1 MVFESSFEVRA
12 GEDELDLDLP
22 LAVIEGRILD
32 PHGAPLAGIRVH
44 ARDARVSAERARIT
58 SPSSGVLT
66 QAAGRYALRGVPTD
80 VELVVDAGGR
90 GYQPGT
96 SEVVRVAA
104 DGIRSGVDLTLARGA
119 DLDVLVRG
127 PEGARANWRVEA
139 SPATELD
146 DPTWTQETNS
156 LGRASFAALAPG
168 RWHVRVAAAGDDPGE
183 VFAQE
188 QIVDVALDQPN
199 DVVFRVD

>member
-1 MVFESSFEVRA
+1 MRVRLKA
-12 GEDELDLDLP
+12 DTT
-22 LAVIEGRILD
+22 R
-32 PHGAPLAGIRVH
+32 
-44 ARDARVSAERARIT
+44 
-58 SPSSGVLT
+58 
-66 QAAGRYALRGVPTD
+66 
-80 VELVVDAGGR
+80 
-90 GYQPGT
+90 
-96 SEVVRVAA
+96 VVRLDDRRLIQPHAQNLP
-104 DGIRSGVDLTLARGA
+104 RLE
-119 DLDVLVRG
+119 LDVLVRG